1 MLGEKVDSCGLEIAV
16 MAMGADPQRQRA
28 GEHRIFDI
36 YIYTNIYIYQYI
48 YTNIYIYIIYIGY
61 SIVINRY
68 DRGMNLKSVASLISA
83 DTNVDHGNS
92 R

>member
-36 YIYTNIYIYQYI
+36 YIYQYIYIPIYIYQ
-48 YTNIYIYIIYIGY
+48 YIYIIYIGY